1 MNFTESTYRNR
12 LFQLVPRECFSN
24 LKNTNHVEY
33 LEKRIFKI
41 EDDLVSIYWY
51 SISFVGKEFNRL
63 SYYESKKYIF
73 DRELFRYK
81 YIRLGKLELLYQLL
95 EYVNQNDKFLFLVG
109 NFKIDLSI
117 EYIIYLI
124 QKISSFYTI
133 PIYFHEYESE
143 RIRHIQQQSSKM
155 LFKLMDFRLNSYRLF
170 FQIFYKGTVVKNYN
184 LDPGVLEQIYQY
196 TFDNY

>member
-1 MNFTESTYRNR
+1 MSFTESTYRNR

-63 SYYESKKYIF
+63 SYSESKKYIF
-73 DRELFRYK
+73 DREIFRYK

-133 PIYFHEYESE
+133 PIYFHKYESD

-155 LFKLMDFRLNSYRLF
+155 LLKLMDFRSNSYLLF

-184 LDPGVLEQIYQY
+184 LDPGLLEQIYQY
-196 TFDNY
+196 TFHNY

>member
-41 EDDLVSIYWY
+41 EDDLMTIYWY

-63 SYYESKKYIF
+63 SYSESKKYLF
-73 DRELFRYK
+73 DREIFRYK

-124 QKISSFYTI
+124 QKISLFYTI
-133 PIYFHEYESE
+133 PIYLHKYESD

-155 LFKLMDFRLNSYRLF
+155 LLKLMDFRSSSYLLF

-184 LDPGVLEQIYQY
+184 LDPGLLEQIYQY
-196 TFDNY
+196 TFHKY

>member
-41 EDDLVSIYWY
+41 EDDLVTIYWY

-63 SYYESKKYIF
+63 SYSESKKYLF
-73 DRELFRYK
+73 DREIFRYK

-124 QKISSFYTI
+124 QKISLFYTI
-133 PIYFHEYESE
+133 PIYLHKYESD

-155 LFKLMDFRLNSYRLF
+155 LLKLMDFRSSSYLLF

-184 LDPGVLEQIYQY
+184 LDPGLLEQIYQY
-196 TFDNY
+196 TFHKY